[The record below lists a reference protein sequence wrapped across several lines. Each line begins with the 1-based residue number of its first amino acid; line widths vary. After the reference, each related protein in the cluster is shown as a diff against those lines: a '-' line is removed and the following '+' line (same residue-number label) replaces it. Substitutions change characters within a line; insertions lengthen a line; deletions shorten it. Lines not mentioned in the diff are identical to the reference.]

1 LLIEERLVISKKC
14 VQARNEEW
22 NNSELLKIA
31 WVDLMISYP
40 AENFVA
46 DVVDLK
52 CLTPLEARIFEDSE
66 EAGPPGNQQWGLDTS
81 QHHRRWS
88 VHLNIPNECVIGRD
102 YSESQ
107 LEEKY
112 YLL

>member
-1 LLIEERLVISKKC
+1 MPLVHAFTLVAHRRKAGDFKKR
-14 VQARNEEW
+14 VRARNEEW
-22 NNSELLKIA
+22 NNSELLKMA

-40 AENFVA
+40 AESFVT

-81 QHHRRWS
+81 QHHRR
-88 VHLNIPNECVIGRD
+88 
-102 YSESQ
+102 
-107 LEEKY
+107 
-112 YLL
+112 